1 MLAFFLRI
9 LKIVLEELIKEII
22 KNNDMISN
30 ISFETMIK
38 NNDTKC
44 RSISITYKYYIRTN
58 FIIKYSKNS
67 KISREISNAKS
78 LI

>member
-38 NNDTKC
+38 NNNTKC
-44 RSISITYKYYIRTN
+44 RSISITYKYYRRTN

-67 KISREISNAKS
+67 KIAREISNAKS